1 MRKEN
6 IDKIF
11 HAAIIVL
18 VIIITLLRFNH
29 TGIGVGGSTINNYMI
44 YKESFFNLAHDKD
57 IYQAYP
63 LQFVDYYRYSPA
75 FALCFGILAYFP
87 NWLGLM
93 LWNYLNILV
102 LFTGLRQLF
111 KDRDKAF
118 YISIAIVVME
128 CVTAMINSQSNS
140 LIAGLIVWGM
150 VLLQQR
156 KLFGAATAI
165 VFAGF
170 IKIYAFAAGIFFL
183 FTNQKIKFIAYS
195 SLCFLVLAFI
205 PLVVIPWHSFCTM
218 HQSWL
223 DSVTAYQPSIQ
234 LSVMGL
240 MQTWFGIQPNFTLVQ
255 LLGLGITLLPLIQYK
270 KNQEKDF
277 QFLCMAS
284 LLMFLVI
291 FNQMA
296 ESATYIIA
304 VTGCAIWFA
313 MKQKPNKLDIFLLL
327 FMFIFTILSPTDVM
341 PKDWKNNFF
350 EPYKIKTLGVLFIWI
365 KVQVELWVDGRR
377 QEVVV

>member
-1 MRKEN
+1 MRKET

-11 HAAIIVL
+11 HAACIVL

-29 TGIGVGGSTINNYMI
+29 SGIGVGGSTINNYMI
-44 YKESFFNLAHDKD
+44 YKESFFNLLHDKD

-75 FALCFGILAYFP
+75 FALCFGILAYLP

-128 CVTAMINSQSNS
+128 CITAMINSQSNS

-150 VLLQQR
+150 VLLHQR

-170 IKIYAFAAGIFFL
+170 IKIYAFAAGIFFISTTKNKIYCL
-183 FTNQKIKFIAYS
+183 FKC
-195 SLCFLVLAFI
+195 LFLVLAFI

-223 DSVTAYQPSIQ
+223 DSITAYQTNIQ

-240 MQTWFGIQPNFTLVQ
+240 MQTWFGIEPNFTLIQ
-255 LLGLGITLLPLIQYK
+255 LLGLSITLLPLIQYK
-270 KNQEKDF
+270 NQEKDF
-277 QFLCMAS
+277 QFLFMAS

-350 EPYKIKTLGVLFIWI
+350 EPYKIKTLGVLFIWL